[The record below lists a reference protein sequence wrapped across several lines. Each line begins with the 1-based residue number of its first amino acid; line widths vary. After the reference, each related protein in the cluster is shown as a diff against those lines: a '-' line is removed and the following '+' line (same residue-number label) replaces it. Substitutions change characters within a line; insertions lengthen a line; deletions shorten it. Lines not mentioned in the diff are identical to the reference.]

1 MAEVIGTVSLQ
12 DLVTQMGGSS
22 LPDPTL
28 YQYYKCLSENTILI
42 NQEIDENLVEYAIIP
57 LKRMDADENITHIDI
72 IIDSP
77 GGEIYSG
84 FALISAIEH
93 CKTPITMH
101 IVGMAASMACYIA
114 MAKSPTLKV
123 VCDEW
128 SVGLIHAGSTML
140 EGNSNSV
147 KDMFK
152 FNERYEEKIKE
163 YVLSHTKIDEKM
175 YNEIER
181 YEFWMSSS
189 DLLKYNVVDEIV

>member
-1 MAEVIGTVSLQ
+1 MGEMTTISLQ
-12 DLVTQMGGSS
+12 DLLSGISASS

-42 NQEIDENLVEYAIIP
+42 NQEIDENLVEYAILP
-57 LKRMDADENITHIDI
+57 LQRMDVDENVDHINI

-93 CKTPITMH
+93 CKTPITMR
-101 IVGMAASMACYIA
+101 IVGMAASMAGYIA

-152 FNERYEEKIKE
+152 FNEKYEEKIKE

-175 YNEIER
+175 YADIER
-181 YEFWMSSS
+181 YEYWMNANEMVR
-189 DLLKYNVVDEIV
+189 LGIVDEIA

>member
-1 MAEVIGTVSLQ
+1 MAEIVGTLSLQ
-12 DLVTQMGGSS
+12 DLMSQIGGS
-22 LPDPTL
+22 LPNPAM

-42 NQEIDENLVEYAIIP
+42 NQEIDEDLVEYAIIP
-57 LKRMDADENITHIDI
+57 LKRMDADESVDHIDI
-72 IIDSP
+72 ILDSP

-163 YVLSHTKIDEKM
+163 YVLSHTKINEQM

-189 DLLKYNVVDEIV
+189 DLLTYGVVDEIV

>member
-1 MAEVIGTVSLQ
+1 MAEIVGTLSLQ
-12 DLVTQMGGSS
+12 DLMSQIGGS
-22 LPDPTL
+22 LPNPAM
-28 YQYYKCLSENTILI
+28 YQDYKCLSENTMLI
-42 NQEIDENLVEYAIIP
+42 NQEIAEDRVEYAIIP
-57 LKRMDADENITHIDI
+57 LKRMDADESVDHIDI
-72 IIDSP
+72 ILDSP

-101 IVGMAASMACYIA
+101 IVGMAASMAGYIA

-152 FNERYEEKIKE
+152 FNEKYEEKIKE
-163 YVLSHTKIDEKM
+163 YVLSHTKIDEHM
-175 YNEIER
+175 YNDIER
-181 YEFWMSSS
+181 YEYWMNATTMRE
-189 DLLKYNVVDEIV
+189 LNIVDEIV

>member
-1 MAEVIGTVSLQ
+1 MPEIATISLQ
-12 DLVTQMGGSS
+12 DLLAKMGGSA
-22 LPDPTL
+22 LPDPEL
-28 YQYYKCLSENTILI
+28 YQYYKCLSENTLLI
-42 NQEIDENLVEYAIIP
+42 NQDIDECLIEYAIIP
-57 LKRMDADENITHIDI
+57 LMRMDADENIDHINI
-72 IIDSP
+72 ILDSP

-84 FALISAIEH
+84 FALISAIEN
-93 CKTPITMH
+93 CKTPITMR
-101 IVGMAASMACYIA
+101 IVGMAASMAGYIA

-123 VCDEW
+123 VCDKW

-175 YNEIER
+175 YSDIER
-181 YEFWMSSS
+181 YEFWMDSN
-189 DLLKYNVVDEIV
+189 DLLRYGVVDEIV